1 MITPI
6 PVIADPWQFID
17 YESPDYPAH
26 LPLFISRVLAVT
38 KNGRQFI
45 TWFNHET
52 DAWIL
57 YGEEPLAEG
66 DCIMAWTQIHGLTDE
81 QIAQGKMNNAI
92 HRMKANVLK
101 HYMKEINE
109 APPKEEK

>member
-1 MITPI
+1 MKTPI
-6 PVIADPWQFID
+6 LVIADPWQFID

-26 LPLFISRVLAVT
+26 LPLFISRVLAVS

-52 DAWIL
+52 DAWDL

-66 DCIMAWTQIHGLTDE
+66 DYIMAWTQVHCLTDE

-92 HRMKANVLK
+92 HRMKAKVWK
-101 HYMKEINE
+101 HTMNQINKES
-109 APPKEEK
+109 EENK

>member
-1 MITPI
+1 MIKPI

-17 YESPDYPAH
+17 YKSPDYPAH

-52 DAWIL
+52 DSWVL

-66 DCIMAWTQIHGLTDE
+66 DYIMAWTQIHGLTEE

-92 HRMKANVLK
+92 HRMKTNVWK
-101 HYMKEINE
+101 HYIKGIDE
-109 APPKEEK
+109 PKEEK